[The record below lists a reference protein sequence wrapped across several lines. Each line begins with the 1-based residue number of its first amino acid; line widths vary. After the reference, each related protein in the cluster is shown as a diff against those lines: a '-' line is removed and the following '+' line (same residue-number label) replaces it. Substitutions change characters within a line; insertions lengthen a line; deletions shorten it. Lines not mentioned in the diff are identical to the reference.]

1 MSVSQPVNGGGSG
14 SDSTQ
19 SSEKDEASDMPDKQA
34 ENRHASHSEQRDGGR
49 GKNPS
54 SKANLKPFQKG
65 ESGNPGGKRM
75 KGQEFIDALSEHGKT
90 KEQRHNINYSSG
102 TETIS
107 DEGSYNFQV
116 VDKVWNRAR
125 EGELPYI
132 RLLNELGA
140 LKPTTEEVQERVKM
154 KRNRYAELAEQIE
167 KGETTFAIRQQEEGW
182 QGGL

>member
-1 MSVSQPVNGGGSG
+1 MSVLQPVNGGEAG
-14 SDSTQ
+14 DASTQ
-19 SSEKDEASDMPDKQA
+19 SSEK
-34 ENRHASHSEQRDGGR
+34 GGR

-65 ESGNPGGKRM
+65 ESGNPGGKRL
-75 KGQEFIDALSEHGKT
+75 KGQEFIDALIEHGKT
-90 KEQRHNINYSSG
+90 IDQKHNINYSSG
-102 TETIS
+102 TESIS
-107 DEGSYNFQV
+107 DEGSYNFQI
-116 VDKVWNRAR
+116 VDKVWKRAR
-125 EGELPYI
+125 QGELPYI

>member
-1 MSVSQPVNGGGSG
+1 MSVLQPVNGGEAG
-14 SDSTQ
+14 DASTQ
-19 SSEKDEASDMPDKQA
+19 SSEK
-34 ENRHASHSEQRDGGR
+34 GGR

-65 ESGNPGGKRM
+65 ESGNPGGKRL
-75 KGQEFIDALSEHGKT
+75 KGQEFIDALIEHGKT
-90 KEQRHNINYSSG
+90 IDQKHNINYSSG
-102 TETIS
+102 TESIS

>member
-1 MSVSQPVNGGGSG
+1 MSVLHPVNGGETID
-14 SDSTQ
+14 DSTQ
-19 SSEKDEASDMPDKQA
+19 SREKD
-34 ENRHASHSEQRDGGR
+34 GR

-65 ESGNPGGKRM
+65 HSGNPGGKR
-75 KGQEFIDALSEHGKT
+75 KQGQAFIDALKEHGNTRQQK
-90 KEQRHNINYSSG
+90 HNINYSTG

-116 VDKVWNRAR
+116 VDKVWTKAR

-132 RLLNELGA
+132 RLLVEMGA
-140 LKPTTEEVQERVKM
+140 LKPSVEEVQERMEM
-154 KRNRYAELAEQIE
+154 KQKGWAELAGKIE
-167 KGETTFAIRQQEEGW
+167 KGETNYAIRQQEEEW

>member
-1 MSVSQPVNGGGSG
+1 MSVLHPVNGGETID
-14 SDSTQ
+14 DSTQ
-19 SSEKDEASDMPDKQA
+19 SREKD
-34 ENRHASHSEQRDGGR
+34 GR

-65 ESGNPGGKRM
+65 HSGNPGGKRL
-75 KGQEFIDALSEHGKT
+75 KGQEFIDALKEHGNTRQQK
-90 KEQRHNINYSSG
+90 HNINYSTG

>member
-1 MSVSQPVNGGGSG
+1 MNVSQPVNGGESS

-19 SSEKDEASDMPDKQA
+19 SSEKD
-34 ENRHASHSEQRDGGR
+34 GR

-140 LKPTTEEVQERVKM
+140 LKPTTEEVQERMEMYRKG
-154 KRNRYAELAEQIE
+154 YAELAEKIE
-167 KGETTFAIRQQEEGW
+167 KGETTFAIRQQI
-182 QGGL
+182 

>member
-1 MSVSQPVNGGGSG
+1 MSVLQPVNGGEAG
-14 SDSTQ
+14 DASTQ
-19 SSEKDEASDMPDKQA
+19 SSEK
-34 ENRHASHSEQRDGGR
+34 GGR

-65 ESGNPGGKRM
+65 ESGNPGGKRL
-75 KGQEFIDALSEHGKT
+75 KGQEFIDALIEHGKT
-90 KEQRHNINYSSG
+90 IDQKHNINYSSG
-102 TETIS
+102 TESIS
-107 DEGSYNFQV
+107 DEGSYNFQI
-116 VDKVWNRAR
+116 VDKVWKRAR
-125 EGELPYI
+125 QGELPYI

-167 KGETTFAIRQQEEGW
+167 KGETTFAIRQKEEEW

>member
-19 SSEKDEASDMPDKQA
+19 SSEKDKTSDMPDKQA

-65 ESGNPGGKRM
+65 ESGNPGGKRL
-75 KGQEFIDALSEHGKT
+75 KGQEFIDALIEHGKT
-90 KEQRHNINYSSG
+90 IDQKHNINYSSG
-102 TETIS
+102 TESIS
-107 DEGSYNFQV
+107 DEGSYNFQI
-116 VDKVWNRAR
+116 VDKVWKRAR
-125 EGELPYI
+125 QGELPYI
-132 RLLNELGA
+132 RLLVEMGA
-140 LKPTTEEVQERVKM
+140 LKPSVEEVQERMEM
-154 KRNRYAELAEQIE
+154 KRKNWAEFAEKIE
-167 KGETTFAIRQQEEGW
+167 RGESNYAIRQKEEGW